1 MPFFKEKG
9 AVADAWKKR
18 RGGKSAA
25 GIAAAAV
32 AVGGAALASEAGAR
46 TIVEDVASYV
56 INDDSSITVTFIDG
70 TIATFEAGRYIINT
84 GQITLLDHGLLG
96 GGAGLLAL
104 LALSGGTTVAAE
116 EPATTVTPDP
126 VIVHQGLASE
136 EPDFDIT
143 DDVIADGATEVEFD
157 GMRVSSV
164 ELPGDDGL
172 DVIDV
177 DLVYDGDD
185 KLDINGLDGGDRVEI
200 ANDRAI
206 EDIDLKL
213 VSTAEV
219 GSPLVVSLE
228 GVTVDDKL
236 QVEGAKALEI
246 EATGA
251 GPTTV
256 DRISLSDLTEELT
269 FTGDQHL
276 TINNINGDDALT
288 KIDASQAS
296 GGVTIGELDDP
307 DAIDA
312 LTDFIGSSADDLLA
326 VDKIGDDVS
335 IDLGAGDD
343 HLLLADSGLSGANV
357 ISAGPG
363 ADTID
368 LADARVEDAGNTLTV
383 DLGANDGDADHLILG
398 DDNANLRSNSAE
410 DNFVTVQ
417 NFEVGTDLLDLMEV
431 DYEDVRIVSPGELAH
446 GVNIIQ
452 SFEVPFEV
460 SDLTDPEAVSS
471 KLRGAG
477 YKFVDDDDEVYAI
490 VSDGTSSA
498 LYHFEDDG
506 GANIANDGDEAS
518 LVAVFEGIA
527 DMSSLT
533 AGHVD
538 FIA

>member
-84 GQITLLDHGLLG
+84 GQIMLLDHGLLG

-126 VIVHQGLASE
+126 VIVQQGLASE

-417 NFEVGTDLLDLMEV
+417 NFEVGTDLLDLMAV
-431 DYEDVRIVSPGELAH
+431 TDSGVGALTTGGELTN
-446 GVNIIQ
+446 GLNIIQ
-452 SFEVPFEV
+452 SFDV
-460 SDLTDPEAVSS
+460 SDLTDPAVVSS
-471 KLRGAG
+471 ELRSEG
-477 YKFVDDDDEVYAI
+477 YEFVNSDDEVYAI

-533 AGHVD
+533 ADNVD